1 MLTAARILVSFC
13 SLRRRANI
21 REMVTK
27 NWSEERE
34 QSEKGKG
41 RQCPGRAFRRVACLR
56 SCDENQKGNEGGG
69 TGERSMEGKGL
80 RSLLSGYNHVE
91 RGARGVSH
99 AEAQTRC
106 WMLWGGTWGGERE
119 PPEGEGPRGSGN

>member
-34 QSEKGKG
+34 KSEKGKG

-80 RSLLSGYNHVE
+80 RSLLSGIIMLKEGREECHMPRHKLDAGCYG
-91 RGARGVSH
+91 GARGG
-99 AEAQTRC
+99 A
-106 WMLWGGTWGGERE
+106 RE